1 MPSKLKLEPAQAVPQ
16 EILAESTLTSK
27 GQVTIPLAIRS
38 KYQLDAGD
46 TLVWRLEQDGS
57 LRVEP
62 KRSLTISDIRA
73 AAKAAGAP
81 APARAFTREEM
92 EEAIGKALEADFG
105 RR

>member
-1 MPSKLKLEPAQAVPQ
+1 MPSKVKAKPDIRAVS
-16 EILAESTLTSK
+16 ELLAESILTSK

-46 TLVWRLEQDGS
+46 TLVWRLESDGS

-62 KRSLTISDIRA
+62 KRSLTLDDIRA
-73 AAKAAGAP
+73 ATAAAGAP
-81 APARAFTREEM
+81 VPVRAFTQEELD
-92 EEAIGKALEADFG
+92 EAIGMAMEERFG